1 MRGRL
6 LLVLGLMVLATVAA
20 VRLSARGNVAA
31 IINSKHDFRATSG
44 AEVRSVG
51 GRDAC
56 IFCHT
61 PHNAGAG
68 NGTGAVLWNHKVSL
82 RDFSSYTSSTLQ
94 SMVTPIQA
102 QDVSKLCLSCHDG
115 TIALGDTVND
125 GLIEFVQGQG
135 YHIPSSSGDNLAN
148 AQGFSDDHPFGFVP
162 ATRGEV
168 RLPPPGDPVHL
179 DGNGKVQCTSCHD
192 PHQENL
198 DATEGKFLV
207 KPNNQSALCVSCHQP
222 AGWATSSHRQPPDPT
237 EDMAYSSQQG
247 AHTGYRGVSQNGC
260 ESCHRPHS
268 PQVAQRLVK
277 FPEEKT
283 CYQCHNGTVTRL
295 NVQAEMSKTYRHPV
309 EITPSAHDESEA
321 PNSALYSMP
330 ETSPGVPRHVECVDC
345 HNPHY
350 ANNRMGQAPQASG
363 AMLGVRGQ
371 SSGNTFLPQSAN
383 EYEICFKCH
392 GDSSNKPQLM
402 DTGMAGIGYGRNPLR
417 QFNQGNPNRFNQRME
432 FQYSLSFHPVTRPLN
447 ASAGPGGDVPSLR
460 PAPVSPGGAP
470 LPARMLSPVS
480 YIYCSDCHNSD
491 TGRNLGSSMG
501 PAGPH
506 GSNIPHLL
514 ERQSALEPPPA
525 TPGVASAGVPFSVSS
540 YALCDKCHDVQNS
553 IMRDASFKKHAE
565 HIQQGAACAT
575 CHDPHASSAPMLI
588 NFDRSIVGPA
598 SNGVLQYTRTGLGHG
613 TCTLT
618 CHGQEHQGL
627 AY

>member
-1 MRGRL
+1 MRRRL
-6 LLVLGLMVLATVAA
+6 LILALMVLGTAAA

-31 IINSKHDFRATSG
+31 IINSKHDFRANSG
-44 AEVRSVG
+44 AEVRSVA

-61 PHNAGAG
+61 PHSASAG

-135 YHIPSSSGDNLAN
+135 YHIPSNSGDNLAN

-222 AGWATSSHRQPPDPT
+222 AGWATSSHRLPPDPT

-277 FPEEKT
+277 FPEEQT

-321 PNSALYSMP
+321 PNSAMYTMP
-330 ETSPGVPRHVECVDC
+330 ETSPGAPRHVECVDC

-350 ANNRMGQAPQASG
+350 ANNRPGVAPQVSG
-363 AMLGVRGQ
+363 ALLGVRGQ

-501 PAGPH
+501 PGGPH

-525 TPGVASAGVPFSVSS
+525 TPGLASAGVPFSVSS

-553 IMRDASFKKHAE
+553 IMRDLSFKKHAE